1 MSSYKKSRLVSPD
14 YRIRLGE
21 ELKLVRDSLYY
32 TKSMVAE
39 MLGVSVITI
48 GNIEKGVTINI
59 DYYVEYAKAVGYP
72 LGTLTEYNIEMKPL
86 YPLPQDISG
95 DINFTK
101 VVYLNILESGF
112 LDEKKT
118 LEEIRT
124 QLYLTN
130 PDLKLL
136 IDKAN
141 ISSILGHLKR
151 EKLIKFIP
159 GTDGEAAVKK
169 GAYKKVTE
177 LKK

>member
-1 MSSYKKSRLVSPD
+1 MNSSKKSRLVSPD
-14 YRIRLGE
+14 YRVRLGA

-59 DYYVEYAKAVGYP
+59 DYYVEYAKSVGYP

-86 YPLPQDISG
+86 YPLSQDITG

-101 VVYLNILESGF
+101 VIHINILESGF
-112 LDEKKT
+112 LDEKRT

-124 QLYLTN
+124 QLYITN

-141 ISSILGHLKR
+141 ISSILGHLKK

-159 GTDGEAAVKK
+159 GTDGERGMKK
-169 GAYKKVTE
+169 GAYKKVAE
-177 LKK
+177 LKE